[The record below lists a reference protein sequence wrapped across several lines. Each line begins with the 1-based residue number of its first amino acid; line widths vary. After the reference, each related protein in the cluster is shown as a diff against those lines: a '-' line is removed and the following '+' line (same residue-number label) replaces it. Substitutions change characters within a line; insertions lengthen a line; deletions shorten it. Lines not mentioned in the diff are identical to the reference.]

1 MASTDVISQVLDSIT
16 STKLHEIS
24 KLRAS
29 FEQGKAKLLA
39 SVDAE
44 KSQADKV
51 RLLLDGYEELCS
63 LEDLGAGTS
72 LNPDIIRRFLEQA
85 RHDPSVSVTLQE
97 GWAKDLRRLLDVNS
111 LRFEYAAMYGNLV
124 TEWLGNPVNERGG
137 SEGAASKKAGREE
150 MHEQR
155 ATWEAYVF
163 NASETDTD
171 AITAY
176 LDGLFKSSK
185 DVSRALRTL
194 RAGTKVF
201 SEKLATEIPFDE
213 KSLDWCIKGLLSSD
227 LLTDAKRSALNDF
240 ATNKI
245 VLRELAD
252 VLNMRFKALDTWA
265 WAPEGTPVEQ
275 RRQLN
280 GRYRF
285 YHDEDLLQSIFLRY
299 IGVSWSVHFKAAFE
313 RFSNASEAWK
323 ATPFAMPKDEEARWE
338 MYSHWLD
345 DNAKSG
351 GSVQAKQYDIWKE
364 DVFLEQLQSRVDE
377 IAREYNSDDTDD
389 KSDDGSETKSPKQ
402 IVQTVLRVLQADIII
417 KTRIGEDI
425 TVVRSDF
432 KWFGPS
438 LSHSTMFAVLKYFG
452 VSNRW
457 ISFFKRALEAPMQF
471 VNDGPDSLVQVRKR
485 GTPISGP
492 LSDVLGESVLFCL
505 DFAFN
510 QRTNGALLWRL
521 HDDIWFWGD
530 QHTCETGWGVMT
542 EFAELMGLEFAEDK
556 TGSVQIAKDGERR
569 KSPSSVLPSG
579 DVVWGL
585 LKLDADTGRFII
597 NQEGVDK
604 HVNELRLQLDSCKS
618 VFDWIQAWNIYAA
631 RFLTTNFGRPC
642 NAFGRAH
649 VDEILETFEK
659 IQKKLFTKE
668 QGGSV
673 TSVIKKMLSDRFGV
687 KDIPEG
693 YLYFSTSLGG
703 LEVRNPF
710 IEPCLIRDIMED
722 SPQVYMDK
730 FFEAEERLF
739 RSTKIRF
746 DKDSEFKS
754 AMINGRWEKIKKP
767 DEFMSFDE
775 YTRHR
780 SLTSRLLA
788 QAFDS
793 LVTEESTESSLID
806 KKYHPSPLITER
818 RWADATPYYRWI
830 MQLYAPEMIARFGGL
845 NVVQPGLLPM
855 GMVSMFK
862 KSRFQW
868 AS

>member
-1 MASTDVISQVLDSIT
+1 
-16 STKLHEIS
+16 
-24 KLRAS
+24 
-29 FEQGKAKLLA
+29 
-39 SVDAE
+39 
-44 KSQADKV
+44 
-51 RLLLDGYEELCS
+51 
-63 LEDLGAGTS
+63 
-72 LNPDIIRRFLEQA
+72 
-85 RHDPSVSVTLQE
+85 
-97 GWAKDLRRLLDVNS
+97 
-111 LRFEYAAMYGNLV
+111 
-124 TEWLGNPVNERGG
+124 
-137 SEGAASKKAGREE
+137 
-150 MHEQR
+150 
-155 ATWEAYVF
+155 
-163 NASETDTD
+163 
-171 AITAY
+171 
-176 LDGLFKSSK
+176 
-185 DVSRALRTL
+185 
-194 RAGTKVF
+194 
-201 SEKLATEIPFDE
+201 
-213 KSLDWCIKGLLSSD
+213 
-227 LLTDAKRSALNDF
+227 
-240 ATNKI
+240 
-245 VLRELAD
+245 
-252 VLNMRFKALDTWA
+252 
-265 WAPEGTPVEQ
+265 
-275 RRQLN
+275 
-280 GRYRF
+280 
-285 YHDEDLLQSIFLRY
+285 
-299 IGVSWSVHFKAAFE
+299 
-313 RFSNASEAWK
+313 
-323 ATPFAMPKDEEARWE
+323 
-338 MYSHWLD
+338 
-345 DNAKSG
+345 
-351 GSVQAKQYDIWKE
+351 
-364 DVFLEQLQSRVDE
+364 
-377 IAREYNSDDTDD
+377 
-389 KSDDGSETKSPKQ
+389 
-402 IVQTVLRVLQADIII
+402 
-417 KTRIGEDI
+417 
-425 TVVRSDF
+425 
-432 KWFGPS
+432 
-438 LSHSTMFAVLKYFG
+438 
-452 VSNRW
+452 
-457 ISFFKRALEAPMQF
+457 
-471 VNDGPDSLVQVRKR
+471 
-485 GTPISGP
+485 
-492 LSDVLGESVLFCL
+492 
-505 DFAFN
+505 
-510 QRTNGALLWRL
+510 
-521 HDDIWFWGD
+521 
-530 QHTCETGWGVMT
+530 MT

-631 RFLTTNFGRPC
+631 RFLTANFGRPC

-746 DKDSEFKS
+746 DKDSEFQS